1 MITNARVKQAATP
14 QYFGLLLAPLR
25 LLVDR
30 LRGPWIR
37 LAWRARL
44 SAADRW
50 LDRSPVSQSWCDRM
64 TARPWLDGRQSA
76 PQLTPLSA
84 AIAWAAAVCR
94 AVPPT
99 RRGTDDSA
107 ARGTRSR
114 PPLQRART
122 WLRFEALAWDCV
134 SSRSSAASIA
144 ARFRPSCAGHGD
156 GSRHTRRPRCWHWSS
171 APLTWLQ
178 VRW

>member
-64 TARPWLDGRQSA
+64 TARPWLAGRQ
-76 PQLTPLSA
+76 
-84 AIAWAAAVCR
+84 
-94 AVPPT
+94 
-99 RRGTDDSA
+99 
-107 ARGTRSR
+107 
-114 PPLQRART
+114 
-122 WLRFEALAWDCV
+122 
-134 SSRSSAASIA
+134 
-144 ARFRPSCAGHGD
+144 
-156 GSRHTRRPRCWHWSS
+156 
-171 APLTWLQ
+171 
-178 VRW
+178 